1 MQKGKL
7 SYPLV
12 IEDDGNKKKG
22 SIQYCIEGAQRQ
34 DEIVH
39 NMKLVSNISVLNQI
53 KSINNQRI
61 VSYRKNWMIDQIKG
75 ERLETKC
82 LSLIHI

>member
-1 MQKGKL
+1 MKLIKELPDAKKKL

-12 IEDDGNKKKG
+12 IEDDGDKKG
-22 SIQYCIEGAQRQ
+22 SIQYCIEGAQLQ

-53 KSINNQRI
+53 KSINNQRNC
-61 VSYRKNWMIDQIKG
+61 K
-75 ERLETKC
+75 L
-82 LSLIHI
+82 